1 MDDATI
7 KNNLEKKRN
16 ELGLS
21 QTEMARRLEISLN
34 AYRKLEKGKTR
45 ILNEHVGKFAEKTGT
60 SVAELVNGFEPIS
73 SATERINGIKE
84 NYDRK
89 MRDLEDGYIKTI
101 ASLKA
106 DIERLNERLQ
116 DKDEIISMNRK
127 GQKPESLLSAE
138 HQSEQKVSTDLL
150 DQDSLTRF
158 DKRKGSGGNNRK
170 KKKKKPQ
177 PMDGGQPAAAPA
189 GGKKAQPKKPN
200 PEAQAKP
207 AEKKEGAPKDAANRP
222 PRPKN
227 KPQDKPQNNAPK
239 E

>member
-73 SATERINGIKE
+73 SATERINDIKE

-127 GQKPESLLSAE
+127 LI
-138 HQSEQKVSTDLL
+138 
-150 DQDSLTRF
+150 R
-158 DKRKGSGGNNRK
+158 RY
-170 KKKKKPQ
+170 
-177 PMDGGQPAAAPA
+177 
-189 GGKKAQPKKPN
+189 
-200 PEAQAKP
+200 
-207 AEKKEGAPKDAANRP
+207 EKELGLKTGE
-222 PRPKN
+222 
-227 KPQDKPQNNAPK
+227 
-239 E
+239 

>member
-60 SVAELVNGFEPIS
+60 SVAEPIS
-73 SATERINGIKE
+73 SATERINDIKE

-127 GQKPESLLSAE
+127 LIL
-138 HQSEQKVSTDLL
+138 
-150 DQDSLTRF
+150 RY
-158 DKRKGSGGNNRK
+158 
-170 KKKKKPQ
+170 
-177 PMDGGQPAAAPA
+177 
-189 GGKKAQPKKPN
+189 
-200 PEAQAKP
+200 
-207 AEKKEGAPKDAANRP
+207 EKELGLKTGE
-222 PRPKN
+222 
-227 KPQDKPQNNAPK
+227 
-239 E
+239 

>member
-73 SATERINGIKE
+73 SATERINDIKE
-84 NYDRK
+84 
-89 MRDLEDGYIKTI
+89 GYIKTI

-127 GQKPESLLSAE
+127 LIL
-138 HQSEQKVSTDLL
+138 
-150 DQDSLTRF
+150 RY
-158 DKRKGSGGNNRK
+158 
-170 KKKKKPQ
+170 
-177 PMDGGQPAAAPA
+177 
-189 GGKKAQPKKPN
+189 
-200 PEAQAKP
+200 
-207 AEKKEGAPKDAANRP
+207 EKELGLKTGE
-222 PRPKN
+222 
-227 KPQDKPQNNAPK
+227 
-239 E
+239 

>member
-1 MDDATI
+1 
-7 KNNLEKKRN
+7 
-16 ELGLS
+16 
-21 QTEMARRLEISLN
+21 MARRLEISLN

-73 SATERINGIKE
+73 SATERINDIKE

-127 GQKPESLLSAE
+127 LIL
-138 HQSEQKVSTDLL
+138 
-150 DQDSLTRF
+150 RY
-158 DKRKGSGGNNRK
+158 
-170 KKKKKPQ
+170 
-177 PMDGGQPAAAPA
+177 
-189 GGKKAQPKKPN
+189 
-200 PEAQAKP
+200 
-207 AEKKEGAPKDAANRP
+207 EKELGLKTGE
-222 PRPKN
+222 
-227 KPQDKPQNNAPK
+227 
-239 E
+239 